1 MVKEGGMMYRILIVE
16 DNEKISLQ
24 LYTLLQREGY
34 QPEIVTD
41 FQNIVDVVLSS
52 NPHLLLLDLN
62 LPYEDGYYICKEL
75 RKKVQLPIIV
85 VTSRETEMDELMS
98 MNMGAD
104 DFVTKPYNVNILL
117 ARIQNLLKRAY
128 PDNQQSILT
137 YGNIMLNVN
146 KSSVTCDH
154 REIELTKNE
163 FRILYFFMKNS
174 GKIVTR
180 EELMT
185 YLWDSDVFVDDNTL
199 TVNVNRLRKKLDLV
213 GGEPKIK
220 TKRGVG
226 YSI

>member
-1 MVKEGGMMYRILIVE
+1 MYKILIVE
-16 DNEKISLQ
+16 DNEKISQQ
-24 LYTLLQREGY
+24 LHTLLQREGY
-34 QPEIVTD
+34 HAEIATD
-41 FQNIVDVVLSS
+41 FQNIVELVLNI
-52 NPHLLLLDLN
+52 NPHLLLLDIN
-62 LPYEDGYYICKEL
+62 LPYHDGYYICKEL
-75 RKKVQLPIIV
+75 RKNVQLPIIV

-98 MNMGAD
+98 MNIGAD

-128 PDNQQSILT
+128 PQTQQNILT
-137 YGNIMLNVN
+137 YGNMNLNIN
-146 KSSVTCDH
+146 KSCVSCQDQ
-154 REIELTKNE
+154 EIELTKNE

-174 GKIVTR
+174 GKVVTR

-199 TVNVNRLRKKLDLV
+199 TVNVNRLRKKLDSV
-213 GGEPKIK
+213 GGEPQIK